1 MVSYIILAIVCF
13 LYISLTQIVI
23 FDKNKMLDNLT
34 DENNKNKNLV
44 NLKDKEIDD
53 LRSDFHKEKK
63 TIEVDAEANVTA
75 LIEKHRK
82 EVAALIEK
90 YESKEYL
97 MGVIESQYQDA
108 YGKYKELLE
117 RSEELENFLR
127 PFDCGI
133 YEPLFDF
140 EDSETYKNERLQAL
154 EDAKRMVRD
163 KEALDIGIES
173 AEKTKIAKLALLAFN
188 SVCDSCVSDVR
199 WDNVFKFEQKI
210 KRTFETINEAIVG
223 NIGVEIKEDY
233 LNVRLKELHLAYEY
247 KLKKQREKEE
257 QDNIKA
263 LMREQ
268 EKAEREIQAA
278 LIKADA
284 EEKKYLS
291 RFEKISSTLSTLQG
305 DRLLKAEEQIREL
318 EARLAEVRE
327 NKERALSMA
336 QQTKRGHVYIISNI
350 GSFGENI
357 YKIGL
362 TRRLD
367 PMDRVRELGDASVPF
382 PFDVHAMIFSE
393 DAPQLEATL
402 HQRFADRRV
411 NMINNRK
418 EFFNVTLDEIAGVA
432 REYDARVEFTLLAE
446 ASDYRQTLAIK
457 APKDHTAKEEISP
470 LTPFAS

>member
-1 MVSYIILAIVCF
+1 MAEIL
-13 LYISLTQIVI
+13 ISLIALVVVSLGIAITKSEKASKFQGLYN
-23 FDKNKMLDNLT
+23 DEMKKKADALSKNNNL
-34 DENNKNKNLV
+34 
-44 NLKDKEIDD
+44 
-53 LRSDFHKEKK
+53 EKK
-63 TIEVDAEANVTA
+63 VSELEGKVSE
-75 LIEKHRK
+75 LEKW
-82 EVAALIEK
+82 ENE
-90 YESKEYL
+90 EYL
-97 MGVIESQYQDA
+97 MGVFES
-108 YGKYKELLE
+108 KYNDVFLKYSDLLVKAKTFE
-117 RSEELENFLR
+117 DMLH
-127 PFDCGI
+127 PYDCGV
-133 YEPLFDF
+133 YEPEFDYS
-140 EDSETYKNERLQAL
+140 DSETYKNNRLQAH
-154 EDAKRMVRD
+154 EEAKAMVKNKKAVECSRD
-163 KEALDIGIES
+163 WHPYNTIA
-173 AEKTKIAKLALLAFN
+173 KIALACFN
-188 SVCDSCVSDVR
+188 SVCDKCISEVK

-210 KRTFETINEAIVG
+210 NKVYESINKDLDDVG
-223 NIGVEIKEDY
+223 IRILPKY
-233 LNVRLKELHLAYEY
+233 HALRLKELHLAYEY

-418 EFFNVTLDEIAGVA
+418 EFFNVTLDEIAEVA
-432 REYDARVEFTLLAE
+432 KEYDARVEFTLLAE